1 MQCSKL
7 KRLSF
12 VAAVCVLAPPPALCQ
27 PCLLRL
33 LPSSTPAPPLCDK
46 ATLGI
51 MCSSSHSLG
60 YQLPL
65 CCSVPAGGSV
75 LLFWKRNP
83 VIALVISFFA
93 RSTSLLSP
101 NPSSL
106 LSLCFSANPASSW
119 IISTSFSF
127 HILQSFYLNITMNCA
142 PKLIPTKSDSGNCW
156 ATPLMLV
163 FPQHSD

>member
-51 MCSSSHSLG
+51 MCSSLHSLG

-83 VIALVISFFA
+83 VIVLVISFFA

-106 LSLCFSANPASSW
+106 V
-119 IISTSFSF
+119 
-127 HILQSFYLNITMNCA
+127 
-142 PKLIPTKSDSGNCW
+142 
-156 ATPLMLV
+156 LV
-163 FPQHSD
+163 FLCKPCIIMNNFYIFFFSYFAIFLSKYYNELCTKTYSHQK